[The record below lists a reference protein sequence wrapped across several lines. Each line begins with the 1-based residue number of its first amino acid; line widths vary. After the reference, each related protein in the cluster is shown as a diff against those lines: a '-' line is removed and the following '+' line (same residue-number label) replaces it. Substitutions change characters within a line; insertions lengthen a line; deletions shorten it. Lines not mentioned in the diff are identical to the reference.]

1 LQSEQQKGGS
11 RWASTGSWG
20 RDDSG
25 ETPEGSHLTTV
36 EKGELRELFLLFTK
50 LGFVAFGGPAAHVAM
65 MRQEVVTRRG
75 WMDDQEFLDLNGATN
90 LIPGPNST
98 ELAIHIGRERAGLP
112 GLLVAGT
119 CFIVPATLIVLAFAI
134 AYKAYGS
141 TPAGQS
147 LLYGIT
153 PVVVAIVV
161 QALWGL
167 LKTAVKGALTAAVGA
182 GALLLYLFAGVPE
195 IPLLFGAALLV
206 FAAENARRW
215 WGRVAAMAPL
225 GIPLGLLATV
235 KAPAMGGILSIFW
248 SFLKIGSVLFGSGY
262 VLLAFLRSEF
272 VGPGMLTGRQL
283 LDAVAVGQVTPG
295 PVFTT
300 ATFIGYLLGGLPGA
314 VVATIGI
321 FLPAFVF
328 VALTG
333 PFVSTLR
340 SSPVLS
346 SLLDGV
352 NVASLA
358 LMAGVTLQ
366 LARETVLD
374 PIAALVGVVALVLL
388 LRFNINSAW
397 LVIAGGV
404 VGLAVQVLSSS

>member
-1 LQSEQQKGGS
+1 
-11 RWASTGSWG
+11 
-20 RDDSG
+20 
-25 ETPEGSHLTTV
+25 
-36 EKGELRELFLLFTK
+36 LRELFLLFTK

-153 PVVVAIVV
+153 PVVIAIVV

>member
-1 LQSEQQKGGS
+1 MPRRRLSTTRGCSRSWSATATTLATGLSTLPCTRWTKKDYSVWMLARAARVHMPGS
-11 RWASTGSWG
+11 DVPGEVVFQVSVENGSC
-20 RDDSG
+20 R
-25 ETPEGSHLTTV
+25 ERAT
-36 EKGELRELFLLFTK
+36 ELRELARLFTK

-314 VVATIGI
+314 VIATVGI

-328 VALTG
+328 VW
-333 PFVSTLR
+333 VSAPLI
-340 SSPVLS
+340 PVLRRS
-346 SLLDGV
+346 RVAGAMLDGV
-352 NVASLA
+352 TVASLA
-358 LMAGVTLQ
+358 LMGAVTVTL
-366 LARETVLD
+366 AR
-374 PIAALVGVVALVLL
+374 
-388 LRFNINSAW
+388 
-397 LVIAGGV
+397 
-404 VGLAVQVLSSS
+404 

>member
-1 LQSEQQKGGS
+1 
-11 RWASTGSWG
+11 
-20 RDDSG
+20 
-25 ETPEGSHLTTV
+25 
-36 EKGELRELFLLFTK
+36 LRELFLLFTK

>member
-1 LQSEQQKGGS
+1 
-11 RWASTGSWG
+11 
-20 RDDSG
+20 
-25 ETPEGSHLTTV
+25 
-36 EKGELRELFLLFTK
+36 LRELFLLFTK

-153 PVVVAIVV
+153 PVVVAIIV